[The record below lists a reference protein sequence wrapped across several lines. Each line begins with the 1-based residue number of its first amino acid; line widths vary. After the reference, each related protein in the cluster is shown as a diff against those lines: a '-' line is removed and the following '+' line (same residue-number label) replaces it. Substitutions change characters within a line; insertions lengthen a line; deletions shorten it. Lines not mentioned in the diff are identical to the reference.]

1 MENDQGGKKHESN
14 LHSKSGILRM
24 LFYVYVS
31 HTIVSFAVHK
41 VRKYHRKIYEEQAQR
56 GLFFVLQGK
65 EMLCR
70 GIIQPEG

>member
-1 MENDQGGKKHESN
+1 
-14 LHSKSGILRM
+14 M

-56 GLFFVLQGK
+56 GLFFVLHGK

-70 GIIQPEG
+70 GFIQPEG